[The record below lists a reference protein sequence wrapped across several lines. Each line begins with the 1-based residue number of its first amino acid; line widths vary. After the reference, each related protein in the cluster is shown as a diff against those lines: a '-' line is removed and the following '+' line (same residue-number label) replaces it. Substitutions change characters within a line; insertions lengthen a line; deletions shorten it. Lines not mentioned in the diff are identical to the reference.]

1 MTPVQRE
8 ARTFLSQ
15 FHRRPFTVSDLEK
28 ALQEQGFSLVEYSR
42 ISNGKEVTTLLTS
55 LRLFDYAARQ
65 SAFTYQDP
73 HLRIVFMQENLSQQ
87 EQMILLSHELG
98 HILCRHL
105 ERSPATA
112 PAAASFRSRRPM
124 SLPLSFCDITA
135 AAGPGALPCGAASV

>member
-42 ISNGKEVTTLLTS
+42 ISNGKEVATLLTS

-87 EQMILLSHELG
+87 EQIILLSHELG

-105 ERSPATA
+105 ERSPA
-112 PAAASFRSRRPM
+112 AASSRSRRPM

>member
-87 EQMILLSHELG
+87 EQIILLSHELG

-105 ERSPATA
+105 ERSPTG
-112 PAAASFRSRRPM
+112 
-124 SLPLSFCDITA
+124 
-135 AAGPGALPCGAASV
+135 AGGQ

>member
-55 LRLFDYAARQ
+55 LRLLTMPPGNPP
-65 SAFTYQDP
+65 SP
-73 HLRIVFMQENLSQQ
+73 IRIPTCGSF
-87 EQMILLSHELG
+87 
-98 HILCRHL
+98 LCRKTYL
-105 ERSPATA
+105 SRSK
-112 PAAASFRSRRPM
+112 
-124 SLPLSFCDITA
+124 
-135 AAGPGALPCGAASV
+135 